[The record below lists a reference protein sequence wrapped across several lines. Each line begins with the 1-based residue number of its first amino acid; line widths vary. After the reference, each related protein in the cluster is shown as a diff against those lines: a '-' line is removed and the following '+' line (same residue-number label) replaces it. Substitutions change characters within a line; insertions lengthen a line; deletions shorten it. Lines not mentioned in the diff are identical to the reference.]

1 MQIARKSAQ
10 DSKIDTDKSK
20 KKQNN
25 SPKKLEPIDYNYIW
39 IHITLKSR

>member
-20 KKQNN
+20 KKTKQF
-25 SPKKLEPIDYNYIW
+25 PPKLEPIDNNYILH
-39 IHITLKSR
+39 HITLKSS